1 MTKYG
6 LDSFVRIRHEIEPL
20 LKQHWEEI
28 ALNKESIKLNPNW
41 RKYSILDRANMLRV
55 YTARKDDE
63 LIGYFVVILE
73 SSLHYMDHTFAHND
87 VVFLAKKYRKG
98 MTGMKLI
105 KYAIDC
111 LTEEGVKQL
120 FINTKLHQ
128 PFDPILE
135 RLEFN
140 EVEKV
145 YAKILG

>member
-20 LKQHWEEI
+20 LKQHWDEI
-28 ALNKESIKLNPNW
+28 ALNKESIKLNPHW
-41 RKYSILDRANMLRV
+41 RKYSILDRNNMLRV

-87 VVFLAKKYRKG
+87 VIFLAKQFRKG
-98 MTGMKLI
+98 LTGVKLI
-105 KYAIDC
+105 KYAMDS
-111 LTEEGVKQL
+111 LAEEGVKQL

-128 PFDPILE
+128 PFDLILE

-145 YAKILG
+145 YAKVLR